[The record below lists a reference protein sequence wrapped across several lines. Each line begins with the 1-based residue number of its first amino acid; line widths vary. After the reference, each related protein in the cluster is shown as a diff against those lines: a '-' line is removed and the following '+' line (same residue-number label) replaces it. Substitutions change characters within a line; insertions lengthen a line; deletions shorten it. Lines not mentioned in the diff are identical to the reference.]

1 LIATQVRAENAEAR
15 VSELRLELDR
25 ANAEREKA
33 IEAASQAREE
43 AATLRGRIEAL
54 ESVMTKEQSN
64 QKR

>member
-1 LIATQVRAENAEAR
+1 MIATQVRAENAEAR